1 MNNSLP
7 WGERLTIKQPNNP
20 PGTTQQS
27 GSVSAAS
34 RLKLAVK
41 ANKWRLAFLAL
52 ILVYAYLLTLSLGY
66 MSPQWDEMPHLYGGL
81 LLTRGQTYTYLSV
94 NGYYPPF
101 FDLIT
106 AGYLEIFGV
115 STTAGRLVSVTFAL
129 LAIWVVFE
137 FAKRA
142 YGAKNALI
150 ASALLA
156 TMPGFFWLSRVAML
170 ETVLI
175 FFFTLVMFLFYTWIT
190 NNSNKA
196 LILSGLALGIG
207 ILAKYQILVAA
218 IAMLFSV
225 LFLCRKR
232 LKISLAKLAVI
243 VIIAILVIAPW
254 FVMIYQFAGVSKFQ
268 TALYVVQV
276 GGQNRPS
283 YSNRFFIPVF
293 YLIEMSAPFYGT
305 PVNPVSLPVMALGL
319 CGLGLFAYRRKKQD
333 VFLFTWFIVI
343 YAFFT
348 AIPDRQWR
356 YVDVLFPIL
365 AVSAAS
371 FIAFLYGKVRSWKPK
386 LSGVDGLRLKK
397 LAAVFFILLAASTI
411 AYAGYNSYQMTVRD
425 EIDIPIQATTNYL
438 ATHLGQ
444 NQSAVI
450 VCASNLLYQDMFW
463 FYMPAGMSENQ
474 IWQYPELPVDTFTPD
489 FNVTQFVNLCEQ
501 NNVKYIILYDYGS
514 QTPFYNTTLTYA
526 EILQMIY
533 STGRFGVPTDQPFFG
548 QMPNRLFLVRFNQTQ
563 T

>member
-1 MNNSLP
+1 M
-7 WGERLTIKQPNNP
+7 I
-20 PGTTQQS
+20 
-27 GSVSAAS
+27 
-34 RLKLAVK
+34 
-41 ANKWRLAFLAL
+41 
-52 ILVYAYLLTLSLGY
+52 YAYLLTLSLGY

-81 LLTRGQTYTYLSV
+81 LLTRGQTYSYLST

-106 AGYLEIFGV
+106 AGYLKIFGV

-129 LAIWVVFE
+129 LAVWVVFE

-142 YGAKNALI
+142 YGARNALI

-156 TMPGFFWLSRVAML
+156 TMPGFFWVSRVTLL
-170 ETVLI
+170 ETILI

-218 IAMLFSV
+218 LAMLFSI

-232 LKISLAKLAVI
+232 LKISLAKLIVI
-243 VIIAILVIAPW
+243 VLIAILVVAPW
-254 FVMIYQFAGVSKFQ
+254 FVMIYQFAGSSKFQ
-268 TALYVVQV
+268 SILYVVQV
-276 GGQNRPS
+276 GGENRPS
-283 YSNRFFIPVF
+283 YSNRFFTPFF
-293 YLIEMSAPFYGT
+293 YLIEMTEPFYNT
-305 PVNPVSLPVMALGL
+305 PVNPVSLPIMALGL

-333 VFLFTWFIVI
+333 VFLLTWFIVI

-356 YVDVLFPIL
+356 YVNVLFPIL

-386 LSGVDGLRLKK
+386 TLGVEGVRLKK
-397 LAAVFFILLAASTI
+397 LAAALFIFLAASTV
-411 AYAGYNSYQMTVRD
+411 AYSSYNAYQMTARD
-425 EIDIPIQATTNYL
+425 QISIPIQAATNYL
-438 ATHLGQ
+438 AGHLGQ

-450 VCASNLLYQDMFW
+450 VCASNSLYQDMFW
-463 FYMPAGMSENQ
+463 FYMPADMSQNQ
-474 IWQYPELPVDTFTPD
+474 VWQYPELAVDTFTPN
-489 FNVTQFVNLCEQ
+489 FNITQFVNLCEQ
-501 NNVKYIILYDYGS
+501 RNVKYLILYDYGS
-514 QTPFYNTTLTYA
+514 EMPFFNTTLTYSG
-526 EILQMIY
+526 ILQMIY